1 MHVDIHDV
9 THATCR
15 QLGASINL
23 TFSAPD
29 GEVTLYLP
37 EKMLAC
43 ATMIVGAFNAHMSGE
58 TVAEGGARLAR
69 EADAGL
75 KDLGAIGPLQY
86 NPAEHWP
93 NKPLTI
99 EGGKYYRTRDGRKV
113 GPMLQVKVGPDR
125 FYGNG
130 FSGLAIRTVGL
141 DGKWN
146 YGPHIS
152 IHDLIAEWPGTPSE
166 SDERASAERM

>member
-1 MHVDIHDV
+1 MKMHVDIHDV

-23 TFSAPD
+23 TFSGTD
-29 GEVTLYLP
+29 GEITLYLP

-58 TVAEGGARLAR
+58 TVAEGVERVT
-69 EADAGL
+69 
-75 KDLGAIGPLQY
+75 LQY

-99 EGGKYYRTRDGRKV
+99 EAGKYYRARGGHKV
-113 GPMLQVKVGPDR
+113 GPMKLINQDFDWPWAGQFDGESGYSSFRGDGRWSP
-125 FYGNG
+125 NG
-130 FSGLAIRTVGL
+130 ESSG
-141 DGKWN
+141 
-146 YGPHIS
+146 
-152 IHDLIAEWPGTPSE
+152 DLIAEWPGTPSE
-166 SDERASAERM
+166 SDERASAERG